1 MKTVSIW
8 EMAAH
13 FTCFILGVFQLRHS
27 SVASKYAIVFLMLIY
42 LGSRYLLDKQAIVN
56 SSAVLSR

>member
-1 MKTVSIW
+1 
-8 EMAAH
+8 MAAH

-27 SVASKYAIVFLMLIY
+27 PVASKYTIVFLMLIY